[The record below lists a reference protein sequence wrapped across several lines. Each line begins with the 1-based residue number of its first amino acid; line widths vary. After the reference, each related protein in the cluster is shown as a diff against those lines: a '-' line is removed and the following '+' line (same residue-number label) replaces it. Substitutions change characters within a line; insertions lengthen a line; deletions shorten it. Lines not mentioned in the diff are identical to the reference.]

1 MADLR
6 APHGDKEKLSTSLW
20 PHRSR
25 GGGRRAL
32 HVCPCSSS
40 WAPASKGHPWSQTMW
55 STWSAL
61 REAELRSKRHR
72 PLSRALSLGG
82 VTWGRGGHRAR
93 ARHRAGVKLLRAPRH
108 SCFWDREKLAAE
120 AVRGGDIYQC
130 PNSFTTIPIVW
141 ASTEM
146 GIFSQSCGEEK
157 PQDMVTNQSPK
168 IQKPKL
174 RHMVWKPDEIFEIGD
189 VPPKIHATWFSSS
202 ETNRMLNCSLFIY
215 LFWSLSMKDVGV
227 YS

>member
-1 MADLR
+1 MWQTWEPLMGKRKNWALAYSLTDPGEGAEGPFVCAH
-6 APHGDKEKLSTSLW
+6 APHPELRLQK
-20 PHRSR
+20 
-25 GGGRRAL
+25 
-32 HVCPCSSS
+32 V
-40 WAPASKGHPWSQTMW
+40 HPWSQTMW
-55 STWSAL
+55 STWSPL

-108 SCFWDREKLAAE
+108 SCFWDREKLAVE
-120 AVRGGDIYQC
+120 AVRGGDAYQW

-146 GIFSQSCGEEK
+146 GIFSQSCWEEK
-157 PQDMVTNQSPK
+157 SQDMVTNQSPK

-189 VPPKIHATWFSSS
+189 VPPKSVQHGSHPQRPIECLIAD
-202 ETNRMLNCSLFIY
+202 CSFIY
-215 LFWSLSMKDVGV
+215 SDLFLWRM
-227 YS
+227 